1 MFLFLGLFCSFF
13 WGNMLILL
21 IFMRFGIVILI
32 FMMEIFWIRILLFG
46 DDFFEIISGM
56 ELYERFFEYIN
67 WEFYGNVCN
76 NFWIEFFIYD
86 FLIFGDSNEY
96 LVVKKIFKEYSY
108 IYMFLLILLFVIV
121 LIMENIFYY
130 KFFENIYVLI
140 FFYWLESGVIVLFFR
155 FWGRKWIRR

>member
-86 FLIFGDSNEY
+86 FLMFGSNEY